1 VPLTCH
7 AKVKYNTYGKRNR
20 YLRFVLVKQW
30 TAEFHWSPR
39 FLGDLPHVVF
49 RRTRLKPQEDTRV
62 VYTGRTLVV
71 GTQDRPSR
79 AIESSE
85 YAGPFNVS
93 ELLSLA
99 RSVAA
104 GRAPKEAIVG
114 WMEDNLPHPWSL
126 LASEDSSSF
135 FKGIVL

>member
-1 VPLTCH
+1 MPLTCH
-7 AKVKYNTYGKRNR
+7 AKVKYGTYGKRHR

-39 FLGDLPHVVF
+39 FIGDLPRVVF
-49 RRTRLKPQEDTRV
+49 RRTRLNPPEDTRV
-62 VYTGRTLVV
+62 TYDGRTLTVV
-71 GTQDRPSR
+71 TEDRSPR
-79 AIESSE
+79 VIESSE

-135 FKGIVL
+135 FKGIVS